1 MLFTHIP
8 IDAFKQTYYTDN
20 TACATLDKIVKF
32 FHPPPPAQRKRGKK
46 RSLKTLGHNS
56 SKQENT
62 TFYIDWVC

>member
-8 IDAFKQTYYTDN
+8 IDALKQTYYTDN

-32 FHPPPPAQRKRGKK
+32 FHPPPAQRKRGKK